1 MSSDWTHDLVVN
13 HEVLDRQHAT
23 LFARLARA
31 EAALD
36 GPAAEVDR
44 ALSAFADDLMA
55 HLANEE
61 RLMEETLYPDRGR
74 HRSAHEM
81 FVSDLVQLRGELQQK
96 GSSEVVADWIRTRI
110 PEWLRF
116 HIRVNDA
123 PLAAYLSRQAERQGD
138 TRPRRGNGGR
148 PS

>member
-1 MSSDWTHDLVVN
+1 
-13 HEVLDRQHAT
+13 
-23 LFARLARA
+23 
-31 EAALD
+31 
-36 GPAAEVDR
+36 
-44 ALSAFADDLMA
+44 
-55 HLANEE
+55 
-61 RLMEETLYPDRGR
+61 MEETLYPDRGR